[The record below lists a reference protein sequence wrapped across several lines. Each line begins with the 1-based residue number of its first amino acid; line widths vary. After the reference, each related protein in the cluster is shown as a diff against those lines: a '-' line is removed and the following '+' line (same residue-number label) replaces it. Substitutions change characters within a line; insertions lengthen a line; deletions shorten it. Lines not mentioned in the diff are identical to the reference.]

1 MIEGTFHTDYKIKA
15 MEMPLTGG
23 ARSEKNEKECWRE
36 GSEAI
41 SQDFVYCGSGV
52 TAVACC
58 GVAFDTTN
66 VSLIQAISTMHV
78 TYGFWC
84 ACKRVTQCKE
94 VVSVPVRQVQIP
106 VQVDVQV

>member
-1 MIEGTFHTDYKIKA
+1 MRRMRKNVGDRVRKRFRKISFIVVA
-15 MEMPLTGG
+15 
-23 ARSEKNEKECWRE
+23 
-36 GSEAI
+36 
-41 SQDFVYCGSGV
+41 
-52 TAVACC
+52 TAVECC